1 MNLSS
6 EDKVTTSKKIK
17 LNKHSPSQQGGSLKP
32 RPVVVQEHEN
42 TQYQQLQTTVI
53 SELKKRK

>member
-1 MNLSS
+1 M
-6 EDKVTTSKKIK
+6 K
-17 LNKHSPSQQGGSLKP
+17 LNKYSSSQQGGSLKP
-32 RPVVVQEHEN
+32 RPAVVQEHEN